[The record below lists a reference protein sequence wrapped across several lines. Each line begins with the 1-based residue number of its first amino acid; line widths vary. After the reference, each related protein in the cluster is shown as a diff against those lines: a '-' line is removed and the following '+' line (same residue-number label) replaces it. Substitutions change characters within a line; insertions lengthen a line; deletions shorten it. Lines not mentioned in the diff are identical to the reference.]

1 MNLRRHAV
9 LVLAMLPLA
18 DAPLV
23 GQQLGLAPELRALR
37 QPLARVA
44 DRDSLRHHELR
55 LIEVAKGRR
64 DDPLPHLELGFIAL
78 RLGEVTGFT
87 RHYEDAVD
95 EFAMATELRPTWW
108 IGWYGQAVAELGV
121 RATEL
126 GIFSMFK
133 AFSGHDAEAI
143 AAAKLAQSAALD
155 SLRAEGL
162 VDFGRAALAKRDPMW
177 LSVAR
182 AALTQADSGPARGL
196 RDVRLLRGLVEREF
210 ERFDLSMAALEPLL
224 RDFPDDAE
232 IQLELADTRF
242 SAGRLDGV
250 ALWYAALAGADSAL
264 LARFGR
270 DLVLVMPDS
279 TLSAI
284 VASPGAERVA
294 IAKRFWDDQ
303 NRGGIPVTAERLRD
317 HFQWLRFARKYYLRV
332 APPTGVAL
340 LPGMKEGNAEFDA
353 RGVVTVLHGP
363 PKLRSVLNLPGM
375 SGNESWAYP
384 DRLGGD
390 TLLFH
395 FIRPFGERDYV
406 SVESVLD
413 LFRLSGQARF
423 MTPMSDTTADGRPVI
438 GTYGASLT
446 AQTSQELFI
455 SREPLSP
462 IYTRMFNEGRNGAVA
477 LQQAEREIGV
487 RSNAAGSSWEFGF
500 ELPLAVQ
507 ADVVAIGQGPG
518 GRAVQLA
525 YAMPGTAITPVY
537 TIMGAHY
544 HVRVRA
550 AVRDASGAVVATVDT
565 MRTFRSNGI
574 LRPDELILGRVP
586 VTLPPGE
593 YTVQMALN
601 ADERGT
607 VLPTQRVTVAAMSGT
622 RLALSDLVLGTRRTP
637 LTVPTSLGDTAWVN
651 PTRRFARGTPMQ
663 LYLEVAGLE
672 AESRYEVELAFVRP
686 GGSPSRDRT
695 ALKLSFAGVH
705 PGGTA
710 GIEREVNLSRLAPG
724 SYRLDVTV
732 RTADGTRA
740 LRQREFTIVR

>member
-1 MNLRRHAV
+1 M
-9 LVLAMLPLA
+9 LAMLPLT
-18 DAPLV
+18 PLPVV
-23 GQQLGLAPELRALR
+23 GQQLGIAPELRAMR
-37 QPLARVA
+37 QPLARMA
-44 DRDSLRHHELR
+44 DRDSLRDREVR
-55 LIEVAKGRR
+55 MIAVAKERR

-78 RLGEVTGFT
+78 RLGEVTGRT
-87 RHYEDAVD
+87 LHYEDAVD
-95 EFAMATELRPTWW
+95 EFAMATALRPTWW

-133 AFSGHDAEAI
+133 AFSGHDAEVI
-143 AAAKLAQSAALD
+143 AATKLAQSAALD

-162 VDFGRAALAKRDPMW
+162 VDFGRAALRTREPMW
-177 LSVAR
+177 LVVAR
-182 AALTQADSGPARGL
+182 EALTQADSGPARGV
-196 RDVRLLRGLVEREF
+196 REVRLLRGLVEREF
-210 ERFDLSMAALEPLL
+210 ERFDLSLASLEPLL
-224 RDFPDDAE
+224 RDYPDDAE
-232 IQLELADTRF
+232 IRLELADTRF

-250 ALWYAALAGADSAL
+250 ALWYAALAGADTAL

-279 TLSAI
+279 TLSAML
-284 VASPGAERVA
+284 VAGSTERVA
-294 IAKRFWDDQ
+294 IAKRFWDEQ
-303 NRGGIPVTAERLRD
+303 NRGGLPVTAERLRD
-317 HFQWLRFARKYYLRV
+317 HFQWLRYARKHYARE
-332 APPTGVAL
+332 APRTGVAL
-340 LPGMKEGNAEFDA
+340 VPGMKEGNAEFDA

-363 PKLRSVLNLPGM
+363 PKLRSALDLPGL
-375 SGNESWAYP
+375 SANESWAFP

-395 FIRPFGERDYV
+395 FIRPYGQRDFV
-406 SVESVLD
+406 SVESLLD
-413 LFRLSGQARF
+413 VFRLSGQARF
-423 MTPMSDTTADGRPVI
+423 MTASRDTTADGRPVL

-446 AQTSQELFI
+446 AQTSQELFS

-462 IYTRMFNEGRNGAVA
+462 IYTRMFNEGKGSAAA
-477 LQQAEREIGV
+477 LQQSERDIGV

-507 ADVVAIGQGPG
+507 GDVVAIGQGAG

-550 AVRDASGAVVATVDT
+550 AVRNASGAIVATVDT

-574 LRPDELILGRVP
+574 LRADQLILGRVP

-607 VLPTQRVTVAAMSGT
+607 ILPSQRVTVAAMSGS

-651 PTRRFARGTPMQ
+651 PTRLFTRGTPMQ

-672 AESRYEVELAFVRP
+672 AEARYDVELAFVRP
-686 GGSPSRDRT
+686 GTTASGDRT
-695 ALKLSFAGVH
+695 ALKLTFAGVH

-710 GIEREVNLSRLAPG
+710 GIEREVNLSRLATG
-724 SYRLDVTV
+724 RYRLEVAV

-740 LRQREFTIVR
+740 VRQREFTIVR

>member
-1 MNLRRHAV
+1 MAG
-9 LVLAMLPLA
+9 PLA
-18 DAPLV
+18 
-23 GQQLGLAPELRALR
+23 GQQSGLVPELRAMR

-44 DRDSLRHHELR
+44 DPDSLRNHER
-55 LIEVAKGRR
+55 RIIEIAKVRR

-78 RLGEVTGFT
+78 RLGEVTGYT

-133 AFSGHDAEAI
+133 AFSGHDAEVI
-143 AAAKLAQSAALD
+143 AATRLAQSAALD
-155 SLRAEGL
+155 SLRAEGM
-162 VDFGRAALAKRDPMW
+162 VDFSRTALATRDPMW
-177 LSVAR
+177 LAVAR
-182 AALTQADSGPARGL
+182 SALTQADSGPARGL

-210 ERFDLSMAALEPLL
+210 DRFDLSLAALEPLL

-232 IQLELADTRF
+232 IRLELADTRF

-250 ALWYAALAGADSAL
+250 ALWYAALADADSAL
-264 LARFGR
+264 MARFAR

-279 TLSAI
+279 TLAAI
-284 VASPGAERVA
+284 LSSVGTERAA

-303 NRGGIPVTAERLRD
+303 NRGGLPVTAERLRD
-317 HFQWLRFARKYYLRV
+317 HFQWLRYARKHYQRE

-340 LPGMKEGNAEFDA
+340 VPGMREGNAEFDA

-363 PKLRSVLNLPGM
+363 PKLRSVLNLPGI
-375 SGNESWAYP
+375 SANESWAYP

-395 FIRPFGERDYV
+395 FIRPYRERDYV
-406 SVESVLD
+406 SVESLLD
-413 LFRLSGQARF
+413 VFRLSGQARF
-423 MTPMSDTTADGRPVI
+423 MAASSDTTADGRPVL

-446 AQTSQELFI
+446 AQTSQELFV
-455 SREPLSP
+455 SREPIAS
-462 IYTRMFNEGRNGAVA
+462 IYTRMFNEGKGGAAA
-477 LQQAEREIGV
+477 LQQAERDIGV

-500 ELPLAVQ
+500 ELPLSVQ

-525 YAMPGTAITPVY
+525 WAMPGTAITPVY

-565 MRTFRSNGI
+565 TRTFRSNGI
-574 LRPDELILGRVP
+574 LRPDEFILGRVP
-586 VTLPPGE
+586 VTLPPGD

-601 ADERGT
+601 AEERGT
-607 VLPTQRVTVAAMSGT
+607 ILPSQRVTVAAMSGN
-622 RLALSDLVLGTRRTP
+622 RLALSDLVLGSRRTP

-672 AESRYEVELAFVRP
+672 AETRYEVELAFVRP
-686 GGSPSRDRT
+686 GGSPARDRT

-724 SYRLDVTV
+724 NYRLEVSV

-740 LRQREFTIVR
+740 VRQREFTIVR

>member
-1 MNLRRHAV
+1 MTLHRHAV
-9 LVLAMLPLA
+9 LALAILPLVS
-18 DAPLV
+18 APMA
-23 GQQLGLAPELRALR
+23 GQQQGIAPELRVLR

-55 LIEVAKGRR
+55 IIEVAKARR

-78 RLGEVTGFT
+78 RLGEVTGRT
-87 RHYEDAVD
+87 HHYEDAVD
-95 EFAMATELRPTWW
+95 EFAVVVALRPTWW

-126 GIFSMFK
+126 GIFSMIK
-133 AFSGHDAEAI
+133 AFSGHDAEVISAT
-143 AAAKLAQSAALD
+143 KLAQSAALD

-162 VDFGRAALAKRDPMW
+162 ADFSRAALATRDPMW
-177 LSVAR
+177 LAVAR
-182 AALTQADSGPARGL
+182 EALTQVDAGPARGV
-196 RDVRLLRGLVEREF
+196 REIRLLRGLIEREF
-210 ERFDLSMAALEPLL
+210 ERFDLSLAALEPLL
-224 RDFPDDAE
+224 RDHPDDAE
-232 IQLELADTRF
+232 IHLELADTRF

-264 LARFGR
+264 LTRFGR

-279 TLSAI
+279 TLSAML
-284 VASPGAERVA
+284 AAPGPGRVA

-317 HFQWLRFARKYYLRV
+317 HFQWLRYARKHYRRE

-340 LPGMKEGNAEFDA
+340 VPGMKEGNAEFDA

-363 PKLRSVLNLPGM
+363 PKVRSTLNLPGL
-375 SGNESWAYP
+375 SANESWAYP
-384 DRLGGD
+384 GRLDGD

-395 FIRPFGERDYV
+395 FIRPYRERDYV
-406 SVESVLD
+406 SVESLLD
-413 LFRLSGQARF
+413 VFRLSGQARF
-423 MTPMSDTTADGRPVI
+423 MTPSSDTTPDGRPVL

-446 AQTSQELFI
+446 AQTSQELLV

-462 IYTRMFNEGRNGAVA
+462 LYTRMFNEGRGGAA
-477 LQQAEREIGV
+477 SLQQAERDIGV

-507 ADVVAIGQGPG
+507 ADVVAIGQGAG

-525 YAMPGTAITPVY
+525 YALPGTAITPVY
-537 TIMGAHY
+537 TIMGAYY

-574 LRPDELILGRVP
+574 LRADEFVLGRVP
-586 VTLPPGE
+586 VMLPPGE

-607 VLPTQRVTVAAMSGT
+607 ILPNQHVTVAAMAGT

-651 PTRRFARGTPMQ
+651 PTRRFARGAPMQ
-663 LYLEVAGLE
+663 LYLEVAGL
-672 AESRYEVELAFVRP
+672 AADTRYDVELAFVRP
-686 GGSPSRDRT
+686 GTAPSRDRT

-710 GIEREVNLSRLAPG
+710 GIEREVNLSRLDPG
-724 SYRLDVTV
+724 RYRLEVTV

-740 LRQREFTIVR
+740 LRQREFTVVR

>member
-1 MNLRRHAV
+1 MRRP
-9 LVLAMLPLA
+9 PLA
-18 DAPLV
+18 VFAVALVPLMAWPLA
-23 GQQLGLAPELRALR
+23 GQQLGPVPELRAMR

-44 DRDSLRHHELR
+44 DPDSLRHHER
-55 LIEVAKGRR
+55 RIIEIAKVRR

-78 RLGEVTGFT
+78 RLGEVTGYT

-133 AFSGHDAEAI
+133 AFSGHDAEVI
-143 AAAKLAQSAALD
+143 AATRLAQSAALD
-155 SLRAEGL
+155 SLRAEGM
-162 VDFGRAALAKRDPMW
+162 VDFSRTALATRDPMW
-177 LSVAR
+177 LAVAR
-182 AALTQADSGPARGL
+182 SALTQADSGPARGL

-210 ERFDLSMAALEPLL
+210 DRFDLSLAALEPLL

-232 IQLELADTRF
+232 IHLELADTRF

-264 LARFGR
+264 MARFAR

-284 VASPGAERVA
+284 RSAAGTERAA
-294 IAKRFWDDQ
+294 IARRFWDDQ
-303 NRGGIPVTAERLRD
+303 NRGGLPVTAERLRD
-317 HFQWLRFARKYYLRV
+317 HFQWLRYARKHYQRE

-340 LPGMKEGNAEFDA
+340 VPGMREGNAEFDA

-363 PKLRSVLNLPGM
+363 PKLRSVLNLPGI
-375 SGNESWAYP
+375 SANESWAYP

-395 FIRPFGERDYV
+395 FIRPYRERDYV
-406 SVESVLD
+406 SVESLLD
-413 LFRLSGQARF
+413 VFRLSGQARF
-423 MTPMSDTTADGRPVI
+423 MAASSDTTADGRPVL

-446 AQTSQELFI
+446 AQTSQDLFV
-455 SREPLSP
+455 SREPIAS
-462 IYTRMFNEGRNGAVA
+462 IYTRMFNEGKGGAAA
-477 LQQAEREIGV
+477 LQQAERDIGV

-500 ELPLAVQ
+500 ELPLSVQ
-507 ADVVAIGQGPG
+507 ADVVAIGQGTG

-525 YAMPGTAITPVY
+525 WAMPGTAITPVY

-586 VTLPPGE
+586 VTLPPGD

-607 VLPTQRVTVAAMSGT
+607 ILPSQRVTVAAMSGN

-672 AESRYEVELAFVRP
+672 AETRYEVELAFVRP
-686 GGSPSRDRT
+686 GGAPARDRT
-695 ALKLSFAGVH
+695 ALKLSFTGVH
-705 PGGTA
+705 PGGIA
-710 GIEREVNLSRLAPG
+710 GIAREVNLSRLAPG
-724 SYRLDVTV
+724 SYRLDVAV
-732 RTADGTRA
+732 RTADGSRA
-740 LRQREFTIVR
+740 VRQREFTIAR